1 MAKALEMSEYVL
13 LVLAC
18 GAGTY
23 VWRGL
28 GIAVSSRLSTGSELF
43 AWVGCVAFA
52 MLAGLVSRIVL
63 IPSGALEHTALWQR
77 LAATAVSVAVYF
89 VVTRKNLLAG
99 VVSSAVTLY
108 VLLLATGRFS

>member
-1 MAKALEMSEYVL
+1 MSEYVL

-23 VWRGL
+23 LWRGL
-28 GIAVSSRLSTGSELF
+28 GVAVSSRLSTDSELF

-77 LAATAVSVAVYF
+77 LAATVVSLVVFF
-89 VVTRKNLLAG
+89 VITKKNLLAG
-99 VVSSAVTLY
+99 VLTSAAVMYL
-108 VLLLATGRFS
+108 VLLAVEKGGG

>member
-1 MAKALEMSEYVL
+1 MSAWISDYTL

-23 VWRGL
+23 LWRGM
-28 GIAVSSRLSTGSELF
+28 GVTVSSWLAPDSELF

-63 IPSGALEHTALWQR
+63 IPSGPLEHTALWQR
-77 LAATAVSVAVYF
+77 LAAIGVSLAVYL
-89 VVTRKNLLAG
+89 VLTKKNLLAG
-99 VVSSAVTLY
+99 VLASAGAIY
-108 VLLLATGRFS
+108 LLLLISG

>member
-1 MAKALEMSEYVL
+1 MSEYVL

-23 VWRGL
+23 FWRGL
-28 GIAVSSRLSTGSELF
+28 GVAVSTKLSTDSEFF

-63 IPSGALEHTALWQR
+63 IPSGPLENTALWQR
-77 LAATAVSVAVYF
+77 LAATAISLVVYF
-89 VVTRKNLLAG
+89 VVTRKSLLAG
-99 VVSSAVTLY
+99 VLASASAMYL
-108 VLLLATGRFS
+108 LLLAFG

>member
-1 MAKALEMSEYVL
+1 MSEYVV
-13 LVLAC
+13 LVIAC

-23 VWRGL
+23 LWRGL
-28 GIAVSSRLSTGSELF
+28 GIAVSARLSTESELF

-77 LAATAVSVAVYF
+77 LAGTAVALVVYF
-89 VVTRKNLLAG
+89 VITRKNLLAG
-99 VVSSAVTLY
+99 VLSSAVTLY
-108 VLLLATGRFS
+108 LLLFAAPQLP

>member
-1 MAKALEMSEYVL
+1 MSEYVL

-23 VWRGL
+23 LWRGL
-28 GIAVSSRLSTGSELF
+28 GVAVSSRLATDSELF

-77 LAATAVSVAVYF
+77 LAATVVSLAVYF
-89 VVTRKNLLAG
+89 FVTRRNLLAG
-99 VVSSAVTLY
+99 VLSSAAAMYLL
-108 VLLLATGRFS
+108 LLLAAKTAS

>member
-1 MAKALEMSEYVL
+1 MNHWLDDYML

-23 VWRGL
+23 LWRGM
-28 GIAVSSRLSTGSELF
+28 GVAVSSQLAPDSELF

-63 IPSGALEHTALWQR
+63 IPSGPLEHTALWQR
-77 LAATAVSVAVYF
+77 LAAIGISLVVYL
-89 VVTRKNLLAG
+89 VVTKKNLFAG
-99 VVSSAVTLY
+99 VVASAGALY
-108 VLLLATGRFS
+108 LLLLVFG

>member
-1 MAKALEMSEYVL
+1 MSEYVL

-23 VWRGL
+23 LWRGL
-28 GIAVSSRLSTGSELF
+28 GVAVSTKLSTDSEFF

-63 IPSGALEHTALWQR
+63 IPSGPLENTALWQR
-77 LAATAVSVAVYF
+77 LAATAISLVVYF
-89 VVTRKNLLAG
+89 VVTRKSLISGVLA
-99 VVSSAVTLY
+99 SASAMYL
-108 VLLLATGRFS
+108 LLLAFG